1 MKGVNGVK
9 TPKKALFMNRENERK
24 IGAEKVFPGKKF
36 RPGSG
41 SRIKHLT
48 KRKSWRDAGQ
58 TQRKNLQVIKRIQ
71 NQRVQGV
78 WY

>member
-1 MKGVNGVK
+1 VKGVK
-9 TPKKALFMNRENERK
+9 TPKKAPFMKRENERK
-24 IGAEKVFPGKKF
+24 NGPENVFPGKKF

-58 TQRKNLQVIKRIQ
+58 TQRKNLQVTKRIE
-71 NQRVQGV
+71 NQRVQGI